1 MKRQH
6 PALEFLSRLARNN
19 NRVWFAEHKSEY
31 DDVRAMW
38 LDEVDRY
45 IARLA
50 QHDPRVAH
58 QQARR
63 QAYRIYRDTRF
74 SPDKTPY
81 KTFFSAAFQVQ
92 GTRDERAGY
101 YLQMDNRPEEGDR
114 KSVV

>member
-1 MKRQH
+1 MSMKRQH

-31 DDVRAMW
+31 DDVRAIW

-74 SPDKTPY
+74 SPD
-81 KTFFSAAFQVQ
+81 
-92 GTRDERAGY
+92 
-101 YLQMDNRPEEGDR
+101 
-114 KSVV
+114 